1 MGKTEGETTDDAD
14 ITDRGEHT
22 RPRVRVSVPSPKRTL
37 LLTTEHTKVTKRKF
51 WSADAMG
58 SQFTQI
64 ILRRSAL
71 ICVICGSSFFI
82 RRDLRQ
88 VRREQAFLFFPV
100 QRQTRGRN
108 DARGDE
114 HDRDRQFS
122 GSESGG
128 DRRAPQHC
136 VQNLPRGDLSCDVAV
151 RRFRRWSRDFLTG
164 GAKSFDMKLDC
175 VVHFAL
181 DFRSRGGR
189 SDTAGNIGRIRGIP
203 GRCFL
208 NND

>member
-1 MGKTEGETTDDAD
+1 MHAVTNMIGTDNLA
-14 ITDRGEHT
+14 GPKAAEH
-22 RPRVRVSVPSPKRTL
+22 R
-37 LLTTEHTKVTKRKF
+37 
-51 WSADAMG
+51 
-58 SQFTQI
+58 
-64 ILRRSAL
+64 
-71 ICVICGSSFFI
+71 C
-82 RRDLRQ
+82 
-88 VRREQAFLFFPV
+88 
-100 QRQTRGRN
+100 
-108 DARGDE
+108 
-114 HDRDRQFS
+114 
-122 GSESGG
+122 
-128 DRRAPQHC
+128 APQHC